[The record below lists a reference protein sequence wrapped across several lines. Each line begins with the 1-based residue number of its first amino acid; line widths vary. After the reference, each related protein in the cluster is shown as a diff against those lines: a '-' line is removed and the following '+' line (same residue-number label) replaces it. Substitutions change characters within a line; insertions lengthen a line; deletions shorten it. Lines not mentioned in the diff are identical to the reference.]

1 MAQRNAERH
10 GVAERIRFVHA
21 DVLDGVNGPFDLIVA
36 NPPYVKRE
44 DRPALQPEVR
54 DHEPDVALFGGVTG
68 TELVATVV
76 EQGVARLRPGGYL
89 MFEFGFGQEIVA
101 ETLIAAMQG
110 LALIGLRRDL
120 QGLARMAIARRQSDT
135 R

>member
-1 MAQRNAERH
+1 M
-10 GVAERIRFVHA
+10 
-21 DVLDGVNGPFDLIVA
+21 
-36 NPPYVKRE
+36 KRE

-76 EQGVARLRPGGYL
+76 EQAVARLRPGGDS

-101 ETLIAAMQG
+101 DALIGATQG
-110 LALIGLRRDL
+110 LTMIGLRRDL
-120 QGLARMAIARRQSDT
+120 QGLARMAIARRQIQTPYVPSSDAMGSVAARRHRT
-135 R
+135 QQRS